1 MVWHTATVSQGATLM
16 SCCKHPVTVCAWWL
30 LPQTK
35 EFAELAAS
43 VAQLGR
49 RVARVTGAPGALSD
63 TERALAAAQVGV
75 GQAMAPGPQPGLC
88 VRLSLQQCTPCQ
100 LQAYT
105 VQGYGHHSLVGSCTG
120 QRGHLTP
127 HHDMVCQPA
136 VSVLS
141 CRLCLLAMVHAA
153 G

>member
-1 MVWHTATVSQGATLM
+1 MEALTAAGRRRSQKAGCEAGFDCLLSLPMAWHTATVSQGATLM

-75 GQAMAPGPQPGLC
+75 GQARARVPSRAC
-88 VRLSLQQCTPCQ
+88 VFVCRCSSARLVNCRLSHRVT
-100 LQAYT
+100 
-105 VQGYGHHSLVGSCTG
+105 
-120 QRGHLTP
+120 R
-127 HHDMVCQPA
+127 
-136 VSVLS
+136 
-141 CRLCLLAMVHAA
+141 CRAMAIIA
-153 G
+153 